1 MPPGLA
7 DPQAA
12 GVQLDTND
20 DHDDGDDGEDD
31 DDDDDDGSR

>member
-1 MPPGLA
+1 MPPGWA
-7 DPQAA
+7 APQAA

-31 DDDDDDGSR
+31 DDDDDGSR